1 MSDPAVAELLVRAEA
16 ELTRNP
22 RQALELG
29 RAAWNRLETG
39 SQSDQALACRLCL
52 GWAHFYLSLA
62 GEAAVHFKDA
72 LDGALKSGN
81 SATEV
86 RARIGLGSVYRQLGR
101 FDTAL
106 DHLSQAWRRA
116 ETTGDEV
123 GEMKAGITIGEVYL
137 ALERPQDALECFF
150 RARTVAQASR
160 RKAELVDIFLSLGQT
175 FHTLKRNNEALEQ
188 LSRALVLAKD
198 AGNRIGEARAL
209 TLIGLLY
216 RDSGELEISEEY
228 HLECLKICQAV
239 NHPWGQLDAY
249 YNLGD
254 LHALRGLRDRA
265 MKEFEKVAA
274 LALSLD
280 AKSHQVKT
288 DLRLAELWER
298 SGDLG
303 KALETTRRALH
314 LERNLKA
321 EEASRNVRTLLDQ
334 FQAEILRLRSEKLEA
349 ESQELKKALDSLRV
363 ISELGR
369 RITSSLTVSGLF
381 QTLYESLGLLFELPA
396 FGLGIFDPRDQT
408 MRYPF
413 RIEDGKRIT
422 PQARRPVTGTLS
434 GWAVKNHRT
443 VLIRDYDVDAPNYL
457 TPAEVP
463 LGRSAATFRSA
474 VFLPLFAGEDPIGV
488 LTIQHRR
495 PGAFDEVHSRFL
507 ETLGGFIVVA
517 LGNALSHRKVR
528 RLNRQILKLAHYDP
542 LTGLAN
548 RRLLTDYLK
557 RTIAIS
563 QRRQRRFAVFF
574 LDLDGFK
581 PVNDKW
587 GHETGDR
594 VLAELGERLSRV
606 LRDSDLVARVGGDEF
621 VALAL
626 DVEESSAI
634 EAIAEKL
641 LEAVKTPF
649 SGELNPIHLGVSIGI
664 AVYPDTATDA
674 QGLMSRADQAMYQVK
689 TRGKAGWILDDGSE
703 SG

>member
-1 MSDPAVAELLVRAEA
+1 MSDPAVAELLVRAES

-29 RAAWNRLETG
+29 REAWNRIKTG
-39 SQSDQALACRLCL
+39 NGSDQVWACRLCL

-62 GEAAVHFKDA
+62 GEAAVHFNDA
-72 LDGALKSGN
+72 LDGALKAGN
-81 SATEV
+81 TATEI

-116 ETTGDEV
+116 EASGDEV

-150 RARTVAQASR
+150 RARTLAHESR

-175 FHTLKRNNEALEQ
+175 FQTLKRNTEALEQ

-198 AGNRIGEARAL
+198 TGNRIGEARAL

-288 DLRLAELWER
+288 DLRMAELWER

-381 QTLYESLGLLFELPA
+381 QTLYESLGMLFELPA
-396 FGLGIFDPRDQT
+396 FGLGIFDPKDQT

-413 RIEDGKRIT
+413 RMEDGKRVA
-422 PQARRPVTGTLS
+422 PQGRRAVEGTIS
-434 GWAVKNHRT
+434 GWAVKNHKT
-443 VLIRDYDVDAPNYL
+443 VLIRDYETDAPAYL
-457 TPAEVP
+457 TPGQVP
-463 LGRSAATFRSA
+463 GGRSGSFRSA
-474 VFLPLFAGEDPIGV
+474 VFLPLFAGDDPIGV

-495 PGAFDEVHSRFL
+495 VGAYDEVHSRFL
-507 ETLGGFIVVA
+507 ETLGGFVVVA
-517 LGNALSHRKVR
+517 LRNALSHRKVR
-528 RLNRQILKLAHYDP
+528 RLNRQILRLAHYDP

-581 PVNDKW
+581 PVNDRW

-594 VLAELGERLSRV
+594 VLAELGERLSSV

-626 DVEESSAI
+626 DVDEVSAI
-634 EAIAEKL
+634 EAIAQKL
-641 LEAVKTPF
+641 LEAVRTPF
-649 SGELNPIHLGVSIGI
+649 SPEESPIQLGVSIGI
-664 AVYPDTATDA
+664 AIYPDTATDA
-674 QGLMSRADQAMYQVK
+674 QGLMSRADHAMYRVK
-689 TRGKAGWILDDGSE
+689 TRGKDGWILDDGSE